1 MGLEIDTIS
10 NNSLSMKFVS
20 HRFPSF
26 PLIRIRNVASDIIYS
41 PSYSGAK
48 VVRHFIIHYRSAF
61 ADESSIKDNGK
72 PVAATARKHLFNVIG
87 LVKSL
92 QKIIYCIIGLTQAPT
107 YIQCRKSFLTLY
119 QLQHY
124 YP

>member
-10 NNSLSMKFVS
+10 NNSLSVKFVG

-26 PLIRIRNVASDIIYS
+26 PLIRIRNVASDIVHT

-61 ADESSIKDNGK
+61 ADESSIKNNGK

-92 QKIIYCIIGLTQAPT
+92 QEIFDNDVGLTRNT
-107 YIQCRKSFLTLY
+107 YKT
-119 QLQHY
+119 
-124 YP
+124 

>member
-1 MGLEIDTIS
+1 
-10 NNSLSMKFVS
+10 MKFVS
-20 HRFPSF
+20 NRFPSF

-61 ADESSIKDNGK
+61 ADKSSIKDNGK

-87 LVKSL
+87 LVESL
-92 QKIIYCIIGLTQAPT
+92 QEIFDNDVGLTRNT
-107 YIQCRKSFLTLY
+107 YKT
-119 QLQHY
+119 
-124 YP
+124 